1 MSQPAQSNVDVT
13 LGKTGF
19 NPYRTSQFTDLS
31 IWTKA
36 GMSEGA
42 AKDYLGAI
50 KASLTSPNMVL
61 DIRIPQ
67 NQRYQQVILDTAIA
81 RFVAGELSADATMK
95 AIESGWNELTEELG
109 KDKQQAAYK
118 ASIGAK

>member
-1 MSQPAQSNVDVT
+1 
-13 LGKTGF
+13 
-19 NPYRTSQFTDLS
+19 
-31 IWTKA
+31 
-36 GMSEGA
+36 
-42 AKDYLGAI
+42 
-50 KASLTSPNMVL
+50 MVL

-81 RFVAGELSADATMK
+81 RFLAGELSVDATMK
-95 AIESGWNELTEELG
+95 AIDTGWNELTEELG